1 MYIWLKLYFMKVS
14 DYIKYSID
22 KLPKGY
28 VFTYGN
34 FVDDVNKKEA
44 IIKALNRLASTGK
57 IVKLSKGKFYKPE
70 ESPFGILEPEQKQI
84 VKDLL
89 EKDGKLIGY
98 ITGLGIYNHLK
109 LTTQVSY
116 VIQIGRNETRPALKR
131 GMYSIAFIKQKNTIT
146 KENIP
151 LLQLLDAIRFIK
163 KIPDTSTETLCNR
176 LRALLIE
183 LDTKEKNTMVRL
195 SMKYPPAT
203 RALLGALF
211 ENLNVSVDLNS
222 LKKSLNP
229 ITTYKLGISQNILPT
244 IINWNIK

>member
-1 MYIWLKLYFMKVS
+1 MKVS
-14 DYIKYSID
+14 EYIKSSID

-28 VFTYGN
+28 VFTYSN
-34 FVDDVNKKEA
+34 FVADVNKKEA
-44 IIKALNRLASTGK
+44 IIKALNRLAATGK

-70 ESPFGILEPEQKQI
+70 ESPFGTLEPEQKQI

-98 ITGLGIYNHLK
+98 ITGLGIYNQLK

-116 VIQIGRNETRPALKR
+116 VMQIGRNETRPALKR
-131 GMYSIAFIKQKNTIT
+131 GMYSITFIKQKNTIT

-163 KIPDTSTETLCNR
+163 KIPDTSIETLCKR
-176 LRALLIE
+176 LKALLEE
-183 LDTKEKNTMVRL
+183 LDTKRINTMVRL

-203 RALLGALF
+203 RALLGALL
-211 ENLNVSVDLNS
+211 EILKANINLNS
-222 LKKSLNP
+222 LKESLNP
-229 ITTYKLGISQNILPT
+229 ITAYRLGISENILPT
-244 IINWNIK
+244 TINWNIK